1 MPNGINENSVHKKD
15 VQSMLPFIVAGVV
28 VAVAG
33 GIYKYANS
41 KKPAGE
47 AKEPKSLGSF
57 AVWGQPETGKT
68 TFIARLR
75 GIDPT
80 GEKEQTTSLRR
91 FSRFE
96 VKGLDGGPYEIQ
108 ELVDMPGS
116 KDRLNDWLDQVASK
130 DQVFYIVNLAKIT
143 DDGYRRK
150 VKFDVEKT
158 VEKLSYSDVKVKRVN
173 IVGTHLDTSEWKSV
187 DAARVNNLILQD
199 PHMREMRELFGVV
212 AGYVYSANLMDKKSA
227 NRLLQDIANDCKF

>member
-1 MPNGINENSVHKKD
+1 
-15 VQSMLPFIVAGVV
+15 MLPFIVAGVV
-28 VAVAG
+28 GVAALAG
-33 GIYKYANS
+33 GIYKYASS

-47 AKEPKSLGSF
+47 TKGPKSLGGF

-75 GIDPT
+75 GVDPT

-91 FSRFE
+91 FGKFE

-130 DQVFYIVNLAKIT
+130 KHIFYIVNLAKVA
-143 DDGYRRK
+143 DESYRRK
-150 VKFDVEKT
+150 VKFDIEKT
-158 VEKLSYSDVKVKRVN
+158 VEKLAGSDSKGKRVN
-173 IVGTHLDTSEWKSV
+173 IIGTHLDKSEWRSV
-187 DAARVNNLILQD
+187 DVARVNNTILQD
-199 PHMREMRELFGVV
+199 PSMREVRELFGSV
-212 AGYVYSANLMDKKSA
+212 AGYVYSVNLMDKKSA
-227 NRLLQDIANDCKF
+227 SRLLQDIANDSQI